1 MENIKS
7 LEQQKNKDLRFWTNI
22 VGFFGAFIPGIVACQ
37 VLQMILNTVKFDFE
51 FLKNKIYFIA
61 IAGLLAFYLIL
72 KIALHCIKKKFF
84 QPENQAK
91 IKKTKHCDLKFWSK
105 AFKFPTQFIPG
116 FITGQLF
123 CIGIAFLEK
132 DQSFLKDHTHQIF
145 LGILVL
151 IVIIS
156 CIISFIEK
164 KLNKQER
171 QKKKST
177 WKDIAFSLIN
187 FITLS
192 VPGAIAGILIKFINC
207 DFSFL
212 EKRPQQIVVGV
223 LALLFMIIKLTIYLD
238 EKYNSAEEN
247 MELLIDN
254 KILLSKDNI
263 VNSGSQ
269 KAIKRESCFKCS
281 DIRVT
286 LGWNPAEKYAFEC
299 DKEGKDEK
307 YLNKI
312 IPKITIGDLFLNFT
326 GRSNEELNS
335 NQVSKIIE
343 ILGNIKTQG
352 QIIQ

>member
-37 VLQMILNTVKFDFE
+37 VFQMILNTVKFDFE

-84 QPENQAK
+84 QPENKAK

-105 AFKFPTQFIPG
+105 AFKFPAQFIPG
-116 FITGQLF
+116 FIAGQLF

-132 DQSFLKDHTHQIF
+132 DQSFLKDYTHQIF

-156 CIISFIEK
+156 CIISFIDK
-164 KLNKQER
+164 KLNKDEL

-177 WKDIAFSLIN
+177 GKEIAFSLLN

-223 LALLFMIIKLTIYLD
+223 LVLLFIVIKLTIYLD
-238 EKYNSAEEN
+238 EKYNSIDKNQKLISNDKKEIKKIKQEETVN
-247 MELLIDN
+247 F
-254 KILLSKDNI
+254 DNI
-263 VNSGSQ
+263 
-269 KAIKRESCFKCS
+269 
-281 DIRVT
+281 T
-286 LGWNPAEKYAFEC
+286 
-299 DKEGKDEK
+299 
-307 YLNKI
+307 
-312 IPKITIGDLFLNFT
+312 PKITIGDLFLNFSN
-326 GRSNEELNS
+326 RANEELNS
-335 NQVSKIIE
+335 NQVSQIIQ
-343 ILGNIKTQG
+343 ILGNQHGKQQTI
-352 QIIQ
+352 